1 MSEQGPYECLG
12 VTEES
17 SFDEI
22 QRARTKLITASG
34 EDRKRVEQIE
44 AAYDA
49 VLMHRL
55 RLRQEGKIKVPE
67 RIRFPERTLPEAA
80 TPALSTSKPLP
91 SWISQLLDEPSPQDI
106 LWPAGVSAV
115 LAVAALT
122 PFAQDGTLLNG
133 LLLAGAGS
141 TVYFLNRKEGKF
153 GRSVFVT
160 FAALM
165 GGLVLGGLLAVPLL
179 ALLGNLGVSSLLD
192 VQLVTA
198 IAMVIFWAV
207 ASFLR

>member
-22 QRARTKLITASG
+22 QRARTKLIAACG

-44 AAYDA
+44 SAYDA

-67 RIRFPERTLPEAA
+67 RIRFPERTVPEAV
-80 TPALSTSKPLP
+80 TPTPSPAKSLP
-91 SWISQLLDEPSPQDI
+91 SWIAQLLDEPSPQDI
-106 LWPAGVSAV
+106 LWPGAVSGV
-115 LAVAALT
+115 LALAALL
-122 PFAQDGTLLNG
+122 PLGQDETLLQG
-133 LLLAGAGS
+133 LLLLGSGA

-153 GRSVFVT
+153 GRSFFVA

-165 GGLVLGGLLAVPLL
+165 GGLVVGGLLAGPIG
-179 ALLGNLGVSSLLD
+179 ALLVSLGITSIGN

-207 ASFLR
+207 SSFLR

>member
-67 RIRFPERTLPEAA
+67 RIRFPERTVPEVA
-80 TPALSTSKPLP
+80 TPALSQSKPLP
-91 SWISQLLDEPSPQDI
+91 SWISQMLDEPSPQDI
-106 LWPAGVSAV
+106 VWPAAVSGG
-115 LAVAALT
+115 LAVASLM
-122 PFAQDGTLLNG
+122 PFAQDGTLLYG
-133 LLLAGAGS
+133 LLMLGAGS

-165 GGLVLGGLLAVPLL
+165 GGLLLGALLAGLLKTLL
-179 ALLGNLGVSSLLD
+179 VSLGLPIVLES
-192 VQLVTA
+192 QLVTA
-198 IAMVIFWAV
+198 IAMIVFWLV